1 MLDEN
6 KQGRK
11 AAENA
16 VSDAENLQENE
27 KVSNFAKSRM
37 EARRKKLMAT
47 AMEKRP
53 RGLRLYVDPLSDIGF
68 KIIFGRENVM
78 RAFLNDLIQPKSPI
92 RQIIFLDKEMKSGS
106 FDGRGIVYDMR
117 CKTADGSEF
126 IVEMQKRDMPNM
138 MDRIIY
144 YMSRTISR
152 QGSKGK
158 PDTGDNWDYKLDP
171 VYGVFILNF
180 NMPRMQKQMMR
191 RFEIVDTVSM
201 VVGSKKVC
209 AYTIELPSIKRR
221 KPEECKTNIERWIY
235 NLYNMRTTTT
245 KLPFDD
251 LQPIFKE
258 VASVA
263 ELANMSPDDYNQ
275 YMDVIDY
282 YRTTRAAYEMD
293 RQKSYAKGLTKGV
306 AKGKAEGA
314 KEEKFKNAKAM
325 KDLGSDSSFIAQVT
339 GLSLQEIAEL

>member
-1 MLDEN
+1 MTEEN
-6 KQGRK
+6 KQGRN

-16 VSDAENLQENE
+16 VSSVENLQENE
-27 KVSNFAKSRM
+27 KEITFAKSRM
-37 EARRKKLMAT
+37 EARKRKLMAT
-47 AMEKRP
+47 AMDKRP

-92 RQIIFLDKEMKSGS
+92 KQVIFLGKEMKAGS
-106 FDGRGIVYDMR
+106 IDGRGIVYDMR
-117 CKTADGSEF
+117 CKTVDGSEF

-144 YMSRTISR
+144 YMARTISG
-152 QGSKGK
+152 QGSRDKRDSGGK
-158 PDTGDNWDYKLDP
+158 WDYKLHP
-171 VYGVFILNF
+171 VYGVFIQNF
-180 NMPRMQKQMMR
+180 NMPRMRKQMMR

-201 VVGSKKVC
+201 DVGSKKVC
-209 AYTIELPSIKRR
+209 AYTIELPSVKGR
-221 KPEECKTNIERWIY
+221 KPEECTTNIERWIY

-251 LQPIFKE
+251 LLPIFKE

-263 ELANMSPDDYNQ
+263 ELSNMSPDDYNQ

-282 YRTTRAAYEMD
+282 YRTTRAAYDMD
-293 RQKSYAKGLTKGV
+293 RQKSYAKGLN
-306 AKGKAEGA
+306 KGKAEGKA
-314 KEEKFKNAKAM
+314 EGLKEATLKTAKAM
-325 KDLGSDSSFIAQVT
+325 KSKGFGVNDIAEIT
-339 GLSLQEIAEL
+339 GLSLQEIALL